1 MSLILESINYHYG
14 KFRAL
19 DEINL
24 ELTEGIIGVLGPNGA
39 GKSTLFK
46 LLAGILPL
54 QCGRVSLHGMP
65 LKGIAKEYRRQ
76 LGYMPQQQ
84 ALYPGLMVHEYLDYI
99 ATLKELPVRGRK
111 AQIEGLLEEVSLSDK
126 TKAYTQELS
135 GGMKQ
140 RLLLAQAL
148 MGDPKLLLLDEPT
161 AGLDPTERSRLRSII
176 SRRKEGR
183 IILLA
188 THMVSDVAYIA
199 ESLLLLKE
207 GSVVKMGRQSDILEE
222 LPVQESYLPLE
233 EIYESDP
240 RAVLTSVLPHQQ
252 GIQSR
257 VISVKVFGE
266 KVTTNLDD
274 VYVYYLGESVNI

>member
-1 MSLILESINYHYG
+1 MSLILEGINYHYG
-14 KFRAL
+14 KCRAL
-19 DEINL
+19 DEVNL
-24 ELTEGIIGVLGPNGA
+24 ELTEAIIGVLGPNGA

-46 LLAGILPL
+46 LLAGILPF
-54 QCGRVSLHGMP
+54 QRGKVSLQGIP
-65 LKGIAKEYRRQ
+65 LKGIAREYRRQ

-84 ALYPGLMVHEYLDYI
+84 ALYPGLRVHEYLDYI
-99 ATLKELPVRGRK
+99 ATLKELPLRGRK
-111 AQIEGLLEEVSLSDK
+111 AQIGGLLEEVRLNEK
-126 TKAYTQELS
+126 AKAYTQELS

-161 AGLDPTERSRLRSII
+161 AGLDPTERSRLRGII

-199 ESLLLLKE
+199 QSLLLLKE
-207 GSVVKMGRQSDILEE
+207 GSVVKMGRQSDLLEE
-222 LPVQESYLPLE
+222 LVVQETTLSSE
-233 EIYESDP
+233 EILRRD
-240 RAVLTSVLPHQQ
+240 RHVVFTSVLPCAK

-257 VISVKVFGE
+257 IVSSQELGKPVA
-266 KVTTNLDD
+266 TNLDD
-274 VYVYYLGESVNI
+274 IYVYYLGESVNI